1 MFGQSAGGQSVLM
14 HVLAEESGKY
24 YRRAI
29 SQSPPGVFQYETV
42 EEAQWSAE
50 FLIDVIRKNLK
61 NKECKEETSGMDC
74 LMSVLVCSC
83 GV

>member
-1 MFGQSAGGQSVLM
+1 MFGQSAGGRESVLM
-14 HVLAEESGKY
+14 HVLAQESGKY
-24 YRRAI
+24 YKRAI

-74 LMSVLVCSC
+74 LMSVFLFLK
-83 GV
+83 